1 MEVFHFLI
9 AICCSNVLLGTEFLN
24 YLQDAALWDR
34 GPLQEVASKGCY
46 ELGGEA
52 REEREEQPMDSDFAP
67 HSTCTRA
74 RQHFSECCD
83 LCPWTGA
90 KMGGCPGCVWPICSN
105 IVKDMGRNN
114 VCLWKVWS
122 VSTGP
127 TTLSPNVFQEH
138 RKKHC
143 DFHHSHQGM
152 QGVDN
157 RSRLFA
163 STKRICSTA
172 WCLALHSCS
181 QHDCWIYWIY
191 WAVGGCSF
199 NSGWYGKKYGQS
211 WLVHVWCNDQVLWYR
226 RFRIE
231 RHALKSWC
239 CIVERWRRPVE
250 RFSFY
255 HCWILIVFNLCI

>member
-1 MEVFHFLI
+1 MLLSEIEVLSKKWHQKDATSLVAKLGRSGKSNQWIQILRLIQLAREPDSIFLSAVI
-9 AICCSNVLLGTEFLN
+9 SALARARRWE
-24 YLQDAALWDR
+24 AALAVFGQSVQTSAKTWDATMS
-34 GPLQEVASKGCY
+34 VC
-46 ELGGEA
+46 
-52 REEREEQPMDSDFAP
+52 ERSDQ
-67 HSTCTRA
+67 C
-74 RQHFSECCD
+74 
-83 LCPWTGA
+83 
-90 KMGGCPGCVWPICSN
+90 
-105 IVKDMGRNN
+105 
-114 VCLWKVWS
+114 
-122 VSTGP
+122 P
-127 TTLSPNVFQEH
+127 TTLQPNVFQEH

-181 QHDCWIYWIY
+181 QHDCFWIY

-199 NSGWYGKKYGQS
+199 NSGWYGKKYGPS

-239 CIVERWRRPVE
+239 CIVERWRLPVE

-255 HCWILIVFNLCI
+255 HCWILIVFNLCNIILYNGLC